1 MKIEKATELQVIN
14 VNRILESFDVNDVD
28 KFYDEFK
35 MVSDTEKAMLMGVL
49 INSQYDYDEDAE
61 KDEKQNALILSF
73 LRDKRFSDVQ
83 KFILGAIGD
92 GNKALRDLYWSNYN
106 MVERK

>member
-49 INSQYDYDEDAE
+49 INSQYDYDESQADTLH
-61 KDEKQNALILSF
+61 Q
-73 LRDKRFSDVQ
+73 RVQ
-83 KFILGAIGD
+83 
-92 GNKALRDLYWSNYN
+92 SP
-106 MVERK
+106 